1 MTFVL
6 RFNNRTQK
14 TWDQVSSIAAF
25 RWARDDVVWEESHP
39 HTKRKNPNRYQIAM
53 PYTSSLGVVTKD
65 RWIVVKSNLRN
76 HFRGTGTAVLSWAH
90 WDMIRLHKKGV
101 LTDAVLDEAFAYY
114 KGLLAGPVQEPVLEP
129 MLVEEPV
136 FQLVQEPVVEQE
148 PVPVV
153 EQEPVP
159 VVVQEPVPVVVQE
172 PVPVVVQE
180 PVPVVV
186 QEPVLVQEPVQE
198 PVPAQEP
205 VPVPVHDAKGS
216 ILALIDALKKLRT
229 AEVNRIDKE
238 IESLKKQYTALC
250 PVRFS
255 IGLSKVW
262 DHQSLIAA
270 YRIAKDRVQAKLKG
284 RPFPKCPYPI
294 SYPLPTKNGTISYDS
309 FTQMIQNFR
318 RLILKKP
325 NTASLSAIALFELKP
340 SNAALDEAYA
350 FYS

>member
-136 FQLVQEPVVEQE
+136 FQLVQEPVV
-148 PVPVV
+148 
-153 EQEPVP
+153 
-159 VVVQEPVPVVVQE
+159 VQEPAPVQEHVLVQEHVPVEE
-172 PVPVVVQE
+172 PL
-180 PVPVVV
+180 
-186 QEPVLVQEPVQE
+186 LVQEPV
-198 PVPAQEP
+198 
-205 VPVPVHDAKGS
+205 HDAKDS
-216 ILALIDALKKLRT
+216 ILALINALKKLRT

-255 IGLSKVW
+255 LGLSKVW
-262 DHQSLIAA
+262 DHQSLITA

-294 SYPLPTKNGTISYDS
+294 SYPLPTKNGTLSYDS

-318 RLILKKP
+318 CLILKKP
-325 NTASLSAIALFELKP
+325 NTASLSAIALYNLKP